1 MPKKITHLVSEV
13 PARDRGP
20 MTPTDH
26 IKASPIG
33 VYGRKQLNEIK
44 RAAEQAGVQIRVSKV
59 SKEN

>member
-1 MPKKITHLVSEV
+1 MAKKITHVVSEV

-20 MTPTDH
+20 VTPTDH
-26 IKASPIG
+26 IKAAPIG

-44 RAAEQAGVQIRVSKV
+44 QAAEDAGVQIRVRKV